1 MEGTL
6 KILVVD
12 DDPGALA
19 VLASGLEDLAQVST
33 AENGQEGL
41 ALAAISQP
49 DIVLLDIEL
58 PDING
63 FDVCKRIK
71 EQAYTKV
78 PSVIFITSHHDY
90 ETERKALEMGGIDFI
105 TKPFDLTLCRARVN
119 NHLQLKLQ
127 ERAVI
132 SARRQIE
139 EERQYLKVILNSIA
153 DAVIATDEEGKITFI
168 NPVAQ
173 RLTGWHKDSAIGLP
187 IGEVMVISDATTNQP
202 LPNPVEIALKEK
214 RVVAMA
220 LNAKITNRLGREYRV
235 EDSAAPIR
243 DKQQN
248 LVGCVIV
255 FQDVTESI
263 ALATQMTHLAN
274 HDQLTGLPNRMLLHD
289 RVLQSISRA
298 QISRKS
304 VALLLIDIDNF
315 KYLND
320 ALGHSVGDIVITQV
334 AQRLEHLCDTETTL
348 ARVGGDEF
356 VVMIPEINSHNVT
369 DIVAMD
375 IIEAIQEP
383 FSISGEEH
391 KLSVSVGISFYP
403 TDSSNAEELMRHAD
417 TAMYRAKTT
426 GKNRYCYFSTNLQL
440 ELNER
445 VSIEKSLRTAL
456 ENESLI
462 VQYQPKYNLVS
473 GTITG
478 AEALVRLAG
487 EDGSMIPPDKFIE
500 FAEESGLIHD
510 LGRQV
515 LQQSI
520 QTAKKLE
527 RQGHPLKIAV
537 NISAQQFHE
546 SDICNQLEDML
557 IEAALPSHLL
567 ELEVTESA
575 LMTDFEET
583 RDILTQLSSL
593 GISIALDDFGTGYSS
608 LSYLRMFPLDILKI
622 DRSFV
627 KDMLADEQAK
637 NIVDVIV
644 HLAHSLG
651 LKLVGEGIETAEQ
664 WETLKQINCEEGQG
678 YYFSKPINENDFFSL
693 LANEPQVV

>member
-1 MEGTL
+1 MDVTL
-6 KILVVD
+6 KILIID

-19 VLASGLEDLAQVST
+19 VLASGLEALAEIST
-33 AENGQEGL
+33 AENGHEGL
-41 ALAAISQP
+41 AMAAVSQP

-153 DAVIATDEEGKITFI
+153 DAVIATDEEGRVTFI

-173 RLTGWHKDSAIGLP
+173 RLTGWHKESAIGMP
-187 IGEVMVISDATTNQP
+187 IGDVMVISDATTNQP

-304 VALLLIDIDNF
+304 VALLLID
-315 KYLND
+315 
-320 ALGHSVGDIVITQV
+320 
-334 AQRLEHLCDTETTL
+334 
-348 ARVGGDEF
+348 
-356 VVMIPEINSHNVT
+356 
-369 DIVAMD
+369 
-375 IIEAIQEP
+375 
-383 FSISGEEH
+383 
-391 KLSVSVGISFYP
+391 
-403 TDSSNAEELMRHAD
+403 
-417 TAMYRAKTT
+417 
-426 GKNRYCYFSTNLQL
+426 
-440 ELNER
+440 
-445 VSIEKSLRTAL
+445 
-456 ENESLI
+456 
-462 VQYQPKYNLVS
+462 
-473 GTITG
+473 TIG
-478 AEALVRLAG
+478 AG
-487 EDGSMIPPDKFIE
+487 P
-500 FAEESGLIHD
+500 
-510 LGRQV
+510 
-515 LQQSI
+515 
-520 QTAKKLE
+520 
-527 RQGHPLKIAV
+527 
-537 NISAQQFHE
+537 
-546 SDICNQLEDML
+546 
-557 IEAALPSHLL
+557 
-567 ELEVTESA
+567 
-575 LMTDFEET
+575 
-583 RDILTQLSSL
+583 
-593 GISIALDDFGTGYSS
+593 GTG
-608 LSYLRMFPLDILKI
+608 
-622 DRSFV
+622 
-627 KDMLADEQAK
+627 
-637 NIVDVIV
+637 
-644 HLAHSLG
+644 
-651 LKLVGEGIETAEQ
+651 
-664 WETLKQINCEEGQG
+664 
-678 YYFSKPINENDFFSL
+678 
-693 LANEPQVV
+693 